1 MREWKIVVAA
11 LVIFG
16 AGVVTGGLTVRLAR
30 SVSFRQPM
38 VVGPVQEPMGGSG
51 LRAPKSNLLMRHEA
65 QMRDLMRRMD
75 QRLDLT
81 PQQRSR
87 IEGLVADAQRRMQ
100 QILSETAPRTRE
112 EIRELH
118 HRIRSE
124 LTLEQRREYDRLTR
138 PTNNNPGGPEGNGQR
153 GPRDRGELNLNPK
166 RAMAPHEP
174 AQGPGD
180 KTIPNRSPDP

>member
-38 VVGPVQEPMGGSG
+38 VVGSVQEPMGGTG
-51 LRAPKSNLLMRHEA
+51 PRAPKSNLLMRHEV

-87 IEGLVADAQRRMQ
+87 IEGLVADTQRRMQ
-100 QILSETAPRTRE
+100 QILSETAPRTRD

-138 PTNNNPGGPEGNGQR
+138 PTNNMGAAEGNGPR
-153 GPRDRGELNLNPK
+153 GLRERGELNLNPK
-166 RAMAPHEP
+166 RTMAPHEP
-174 AQGPGD
+174 EQGPGE
-180 KTIPNRSPDP
+180 KTGPNRLPDP